1 MAIRSKNKLYAALSQ
16 RPIHE
21 AAQHAAPEEPMQWCK
36 DMEHHSKTA
45 FQWCEAFSPSIQVLA
60 IIRCNFAPSCS
71 LGSHFWVYLSN
82 ERGRNIREIL
92 ENWVRRSGHGLDLLL
107 VCSLCAG
114 GSRQNCRVEW
124 GWTAWRKGRTVGS
137 IKITAVLGRRLLQ
150 LLILKTN
157 EMAIWQ
163 KLWFISDLR
172 LQNYCLF
179 AVWAVVSASD
189 FQAVG

>member
-21 AAQHAAPEEPMQWCK
+21 AVQHADPEEPMQWCR

-92 ENWVRRSGHGLDLLL
+92 ENWGRRSGHGLDLLL
-107 VCSLCAG
+107 VCRHSQQFYS
-114 GSRQNCRVEW
+114 SRSCSPAELRYASNCVAKVLNFFEMAILQFDLLTTSTKKHPAKWPIR
-124 GWTAWRKGRTVGS
+124 RK
-137 IKITAVLGRRLLQ
+137 RLYICCGK
-150 LLILKTN
+150 LILK
-157 EMAIWQ
+157 
-163 KLWFISDLR
+163 
-172 LQNYCLF
+172 
-179 AVWAVVSASD
+179 
-189 FQAVG
+189 